1 MREIDDMQPR
11 IQIKKAVKEGNLSL
25 DDEESVEKFSKSNIV
40 ERPLVIKYLKQAQ
53 KRIRSIR
60 TKVCFR
66 S

>member
-11 IQIKKAVKEGNLSL
+11 IQIKNAVKEGNLSL
-25 DDEESVEKFSKSNIV
+25 DDEESVEKFSESNIV
-40 ERPLVIKYLKQAQ
+40 ERPVVIKYLKQAQ